1 MNEFKI
7 GDKVKI
13 VDAECSAYNV
23 GDIGVVI
30 EDPDNEA
37 EDHQVCV
44 LVEGYGFE
52 QIFESY
58 QLEIV
63 NE

>member
-13 VDAECSAYNV
+13 VNAEYSSYNV
-23 GDIGVVI
+23 GDVGVVI
-30 EDPDNEA
+30 EDPDDVA

-44 LVEGYGFE
+44 LAKGYDFD
-52 QIFESY
+52 QVFQAY
-58 QLEIV
+58 QLELI